1 MKKLPY
7 YLVILCI
14 AFFVSCSN
22 ESFEEVVPDTTGTDG
37 DNPDPDTD
45 PDPDPDPEDPGN
57 TATDP
62 CDFDLSDV
70 TSGKTYVINCVLD
83 LNNQTINLP
92 DNVTFEFDKGDIING
107 TLNFSSGGKIDGRLM
122 SSKLDLEGDV
132 TLIDP
137 TFQFFPIR
145 WEIVEGRVAQP
156 IAFQNHKN
164 IQKVVDLVKSL
175 GAETFSINK
184 MDAFFDTEDVFTNTV
199 RLPSNFHFKMSENTH
214 MRVQPSN
221 QNYATK
227 LFMIQNAE
235 NVTLSGGFLHGERD
249 THTGPPT
256 GSGTLVNITSGTNI
270 LVENVH
276 ISDSGV
282 SGLTINS
289 FKFATDPEYS
299 PSRMI
304 RIRGCTFDSNRRNN
318 MSVTDGTDIIIENC
332 KIYRA
337 GIDTE
342 FSIGSRPKIGIDVE
356 PTELQRIDG
365 VIIRNCEEKEGAG
378 AALLAAGGNNVTFE
392 NNTTQ
397 STIGWNIASNVKI
410 LNNTID
416 GSGIGAGLKDPVGR
430 RTSKGNIISG
440 NTVSNAITGIA
451 ATNGDTQI
459 FNNTFINCKV
469 AMIINALTNADIYE
483 NTIRSDKESSFG
495 FTIQD
500 YADDVVFRANKVNV
514 TGRAI
519 FSDFPNFDDD
529 ELDFKISFIDN
540 TFETTKFAL
549 INGTVGMTLT
559 GNSFNN
565 GVRIDGSRDILFDNN
580 NVVSGPPFSIELSNS
595 EVSRNVTISNNT
607 IENTDTGGTGN
618 GIKTSSSSDV
628 RNATGIVIDNNT
640 IKVRGTNNCIRTTK
654 FDNMTIT
661 NNKSGSEAQPTIFF
675 RGDNSVIRDNVATAG
690 PTDTVDVEGS
700 NNTVSNNT
708 TANN

>member
-1 MKKLPY
+1 MKKYCRLQ
-7 YLVILCI
+7 LVFSFLIL
-14 AFFVSCSN
+14 ASCSSDGSDIAVTPIDN
-22 ESFEEVVPDTTGTDG
+22 E
-37 DNPDPDTD
+37 NPVTQK
-45 PDPDPDPEDPGN
+45 PEN
-57 TATDP
+57 TAIDP
-62 CDFDLSDV
+62 CDFDLSNV

-83 LNNQTINLP
+83 LNNQKINLP

-122 SSKLDLEGDV
+122 NSRLQLEGDV
-132 TLIDP
+132 KLIDP

-145 WEIVEGRVAQP
+145 WEIVEGRVTQP
-156 IAFQNHKN
+156 VAFQNHKN
-164 IQKVVDLVKSL
+164 IQKIVDLVKSMR
-175 GAETFSINK
+175 AETFAINK
-184 MDAFFDTEDVFTNTV
+184 MDAFFDTQDVFTNTV
-199 RLPSNFHFKMSENTH
+199 RLPSNFHFKMSEKTH
-214 MRVQPSN
+214 IRVQPST

-249 THTGPPT
+249 IHNGPPT

-270 LVENVH
+270 LLENVH

-299 PSRMI
+299 PSSMI

-318 MSVTDGTDIIIENC
+318 ISVTDGTDIIIEDC

-356 PTELQRIDG
+356 PTELQRIGG
-365 VIIRNCEEKEGAG
+365 VIVRNCEEKGGAG

-392 NNTTQ
+392 GNTTE

-410 LNNTID
+410 LNNTIN

-459 FNNTFINCKV
+459 FNNTFIDCKV
-469 AMIINALTNADIYE
+469 AMIINALTNSDIYE

-500 YADDVVFRANKVNV
+500 YADDVVFRGNKVNV

-565 GVRIDGSRDILFDNN
+565 GVRIDGSRDILFDSN
-580 NVVSGPPFSIELSNS
+580 NVISGPPFSIELSNS
-595 EVSRNVTISNNT
+595 EVSRNVVISNNT

-618 GIKTSSSSDV
+618 GIKTSSSSST
-628 RNATGIVIDNNT
+628 RNATGIVIDNNI
-640 IKVRGTNNCIRTTK
+640 IKVRGTNNCIRTTN
-654 FDNMTIT
+654 FDNLTIT
-661 NNKSGSEAQPTIFF
+661 NNKSGSELQPTIFV
-675 RGDNSVIRDNVATAG
+675 RGNNNIIENNLATSG
-690 PTDTVDVEGS
+690 PVNTIDVEGNNNMIS
-700 NNTVSNNT
+700 NNGVLNNQ
-708 TANN
+708 